1 MTTSSAAGSL
11 LDRLL
16 AWGAA
21 RLRTRGGYALVFA
34 LLFAAVM
41 VPILGTCLL
50 AGKSMLWSIDGLW
63 QQYVWFVYTGQWLRD
78 FVASGFNP
86 LMWDMNSGFGVD
98 VVQSLAGTMVNPM
111 FAVSVL
117 VPERFAEFV
126 FEAVIVLTLYAAGLA
141 FSLWCIKRGEDRRF
155 VLVGALTY
163 TFAGNALLMFS
174 QPSFL
179 IMLVAFP
186 LVLWSA
192 DRVFERRSPV
202 PYILILAWCFACSFY
217 DSYMVAILLVL
228 YCLTVFF
235 GRLERGRPRTGRM
248 GRLLRWVA
256 VFLGLTVVAFLLS
269 CMLLLPQVV
278 ALVGMERL
286 ELARSESLLYG
297 LGWYLSFLSAPLM
310 PVSLGS
316 DAYTGFNALVP
327 VVLVALVL
335 RRREHPWLLAV
346 FVALTIMMA
355 VPFFGSLMNG
365 FQYPADRWSYAYAA
379 CVALVVVRLVPSLS
393 TLLARE
399 KRRIVVA
406 LILYGAFYLLL
417 PTPVG
422 ATTFAVELLLSVV
435 AVGMVFGMR
444 PEAGC
449 RVLAG
454 LCAVV
459 MVSASVGLSWCL
471 SPWHGGGASE
481 LVGFGKAWPFHTSL
495 TPTALLQQA
504 QDQGSYD
511 AGFRY
516 DRSGLDGAFVYNS
529 NLITGFMA
537 PNFYNSMYSDAVDDF
552 VTGLGLTTT
561 EGLNMRYG
569 SLGSRSALEALL
581 GVRYYAAREG
591 EEALI
596 PYQFREGAVVAE
608 GVLNQG
614 VPYKLYE
621 AQVALP
627 LAFGYTRYL
636 PQDDYEA
643 LGPVDRQEALLQA
656 VVLSDEAA
664 AASGLPSAAG
674 SLELDS
680 VEVPYE
686 LGDLNGCELLPDGS
700 ILVRRAGA
708 TLSLGWSA
716 PANTEAYLCL
726 KGLTYRDIPLRERYD
741 EAAWERLGFIGRL
754 KQQVAGLFYAYKTS
768 SSLKVTSQGASS
780 LVYVVNDA
788 DHLYGGKHNWALC
801 LGYSAQ
807 GTENAQVSFA
817 IPGLYRF
824 DAMTVEAQPMDSFD
838 REVAELAK
846 RGGDV
851 VLGRNSLTCF
861 TYAQERE
868 MLFFSVAFSDG
879 WSALVDGVPTPIE
892 RANVGF
898 MGVPLGPGLHEVVLV
913 YRTPGLA
920 VGGILTLI
928 GLLATVGIGVGWRRW
943 VKTAVAQ

>member
-1 MTTSSAAGSL
+1 MTTNSSAGSL
-11 LDRLL
+11 CNRLME
-16 AWGAA
+16 WGAV
-21 RLRTRGGYALVFA
+21 RLGTRRGYALVFA
-34 LLFAAVM
+34 LLFALVM
-41 VPILGTCLL
+41 APILGTCLL
-50 AGKSMLWSIDGLW
+50 AGKSMIWSIDGLW
-63 QQYVWFVYTGQWLRD
+63 QQYAWFVYTGQWLRD
-78 FVASGFNP
+78 FVASGFDP

-98 VVQSLAGTMVNPM
+98 VAQSLAGTMVNPM

-117 VPERFAEFV
+117 VPERFAEFA

-141 FSLWCIKRGEDRRF
+141 FSLWCIERGEDRRF

-192 DRVFERRSPV
+192 DRVFERRGPV

-228 YCLTVFF
+228 YCLVVFF
-235 GRLERGRPRTGRM
+235 GRVEKGRSRRGRA
-248 GRLLRWVA
+248 GRLLRWIA
-256 VFLGLTVVAFLLS
+256 VFLGLTAVAFLLS
-269 CMLLLPQVV
+269 CMLLLPQVM

-286 ELARSESLLYG
+286 ELSRSESLLYG
-297 LGWYLSFLSAPLM
+297 LGWYLNFLSAPLM

-327 VVLVALVL
+327 VVLVVLVL
-335 RRREHPWLLAV
+335 RRREHPLLLAV
-346 FVALTIMMA
+346 FALLTIMMA

-379 CVALVVVRLVPSLS
+379 CVALIVVRLVPSLR
-393 TLLARE
+393 TLSARE
-399 KRRIVVA
+399 RRWVAVA
-406 LILYGAFYLLL
+406 LALYGAFYLLL
-417 PTPVG
+417 PMPVDV
-422 ATTFAVELLLSVV
+422 TTFAVELLLSAV
-435 AVGMVFGMR
+435 AVGIVFGMR
-444 PEAGC
+444 PEAGRC
-449 RVLAG
+449 VLAG

-459 MVSASVGLSWCL
+459 MVSASLGLSWHL

-495 TPTALLQQA
+495 APTALLEQA
-504 QDQGSYD
+504 QEQGVYNG
-511 AGFRY
+511 AYRY

-569 SLGSRSALEALL
+569 SLGSRAALEALL

-591 EEALI
+591 EETLI
-596 PYQFREGAVVAE
+596 PYQFRAGAVVAE
-608 GVLNQG
+608 DTLNQG

-621 AQVALP
+621 ARVGLP
-627 LAFGYTRYL
+627 LAFGYTRCL
-636 PQDDYEA
+636 PQSDYDA

-656 VVLSDEAA
+656 VVLSDEAC
-664 AASGLPSAAG
+664 AASGLPSAAD
-674 SLELDS
+674 SLELGS

-686 LGDLNGCELLPDGS
+686 LGNLVGCELLPDGS
-700 ILVRRAGA
+700 ILVRCAGA
-708 TLSLGWSA
+708 TLSLEWAA
-716 PANTEAYLCL
+716 PPDAEAYLCVE
-726 KGLTYRDIPLRERYD
+726 GLTYQDIPLRERYD
-741 EAAWERLGFIGRL
+741 EAAWEQLGFIGRL
-754 KQQVAGLFYAYKTS
+754 KKQVEGLYYAYKTS
-768 SSLKVTSQGASS
+768 TSLKVTSQGASS
-780 LVYVVNDA
+780 LIYIVNDA
-788 DHLYGGKHNWALC
+788 DHLYGGKHDWALC
-801 LGYSAQ
+801 LGYSEE
-807 GTENAQVSFA
+807 GMENAQISFA
-817 IPGLYRF
+817 TPGLYRF
-824 DAMTVEAQPMDSFD
+824 DSMTVRAQPMASFE
-838 REVAELAK
+838 REVAELAEH
-846 RGGDV
+846 GGDV
-851 VLGRNSLTCF
+851 IRGRNSLTCF
-861 TYAQERE
+861 AYAQERE

-898 MGVPLGPGLHEVVLV
+898 MGVPLEPGMHEVVLV
-913 YRTPGLA
+913 YQTPGAA

-943 VKTAVAQ
+943 VKPEGAQ